1 MGSKLE
7 PLTTAWLNLG
17 KNATWTAQ
25 GWDLRAT
32 YRVPREH
39 DPAVLELLTRETGA
53 IPLGYRVGMVA
64 AVFSPKDGR
73 PAKTT
78 NIGELSAVVRKL
90 GIPEGC
96 EDQEAVALGG
106 PHFWSWLEV
115 EGGRRWPIPQGIISE
130 QLTAAT
136 AIVKNPAP
144 PYLERRSA
152 PQPRPLQPSPTAH
165 RRRTSLAGLLSLVP
179 SAAAAAA
186 TAEGDK

>member
-1 MGSKLE
+1 MGSLE
-7 PLTTAWLNLG
+7 PLKTAWLNPG
-17 KNATWTAQ
+17 KNACWSAQ

-32 YRVPREH
+32 YRTPREH

-53 IPLGYRVGMVA
+53 IPLGYRIGMIA
-64 AVFSPKDGR
+64 GLFSPKDGR

-78 NIGELSAVVRKL
+78 NVGELSAVVRKL

-115 EGGRRWPIPQGIISE
+115 EGGRRWPIPDGIISKE
-130 QLTAAT
+130 LNAAT

-144 PYLERRSA
+144 PYLERRQQQPA
-152 PQPRPLQPSPTAH
+152 PPPPLASVG
-165 RRRTSLAGLLSLVP
+165 RGRTSLAGLLSLVP
-179 SAAAAAA
+179 AAV
-186 TAEGDK
+186 EGAK